1 MMIRLLG
8 PQLWIV
14 KHLAN
19 DWLAGTWFFLWANA
33 IVAFASMIIL
43 FISFGLGD
51 SSQIFIWLSGTASA
65 VLFLVGS
72 AYFVSGSY
80 PHAQQFYYAE
90 GRGHIERDPAFTD
103 LHPDEVDEE
112 VADTA
117 KLLPSKPSSKPK
129 TPHTPVLHDVP
140 TPAKKAEVKE
150 KPSGPS
156 DVPDKKEKKPLA
168 SGPSDVPDKKEKKP
182 TSTSN
187 PAPITATTAPV
198 PPAKLERKKMKP
210 ADDSHGAAVEATKG
224 TVAPV
229 HDVDQSLIDV
239 NDLPPPPPPAAP
251 PVVPDENQDDDDD
264 DVDAAEENS
273 ATLYKGH
280 GVTAADLVDKQHRRR
295 SAGLGREQYE
305 ALSSTEPSPEKPSAP
320 EAEKPHPKDA
330 PGAKKGKSPARNNNP
345 DKPTRR
351 PQGPPPAPPSF

>member
-33 IVAFASMIIL
+33 IVAFASMVIL

-65 VLFLVGS
+65 GLFLVGS

-90 GRGHIERDPAFTD
+90 GRGHIERDPAFAD
-103 LHPDEVDEE
+103 MNPDEVDEE

-117 KLLPSKPSSKPK
+117 KLLPSKPSGKPN
-129 TPHTPVLHDVP
+129 TPHTPMHDAP
-140 TPAKKAEVKE
+140 TPAKKMEPKD

-156 DVPDKKEKKPLA
+156 DVPDKKEKKH
-168 SGPSDVPDKKEKKP
+168 VP
-182 TSTSN
+182 TAN
-187 PAPITATTAPV
+187 VAPVAAAAAAAAAPAPV
-198 PPAKLERKKMKP
+198 PPAKIERKKVKP
-210 ADDSHGAAVEATKG
+210 ADDSHSTVDAVKG
-224 TVAPV
+224 TVVPV
-229 HDVDQSLIDV
+229 SNVDKSLIDM
-239 NDLPPPPPPAAP
+239 NDLPPPPPPPAP

-264 DVDAAEENS
+264 DVDVVEENS

-305 ALSSTEPSPEKPSAP
+305 ALSSTEPSPEKPTPMAP
-320 EAEKPHPKDA
+320 EVEKSTEKDA
-330 PGAKKGKSPARNNNP
+330 PGPKKGKSPARKNNP
-345 DKPTRR
+345 DKPTRK